1 MRRNI
6 GLVFQDTTLD
16 NYLTGEQNLRFHAD
30 LYGVPKAAFGP
41 RLRQVLEMVGLWDRR
56 GSVVSTYSG
65 GMQRRLE
72 IARGLLHA
80 PRVLFLDE
88 PTVGLD
94 PQTRASIW
102 EYINELKSREDIT
115 IFLTTH
121 YMDEAENC
129 DRIAII
135 DHGVIVAIDTPEA
148 LKASVGRDRVQIS
161 TADDAAAIRALAEVF
176 GLEAAVH
183 EGLVTFSVESGEH
196 FVPQAVRR
204 PAGGDQV
211 GERVPALPRRRVHV
225 LHRKDDPRRRG
236 LDRRPQPQD
245 RHAVRQEV
253 AVATKDITVP
263 EAAERNLTE
272 LIRVAVPERSI
283 RADLRAVSIVWR
295 RELIRFRTDRLRAI
309 TSLVQPVLFLFVLG
323 TGLSRLASR
332 GLPAGVDFRTFIYPG
347 VLAMSVLF
355 TAIFSAA
362 SIVWD
367 REFGFLREMLVAPV
381 RRWAIVIGKCL
392 GGATVA
398 TFQGLIF
405 LALAGVAHVPYDPV
419 LLLTLVGELLLLSFT
434 LTAFGVMM
442 AARIKQIQA
451 FMALTQL
458 FVLPLFFL
466 SGALYPL
473 NGLPAWLTVL
483 TRIDPLTYVVDPM
496 RQAVFAHLPF
506 GHGAEPAEPRHHLVR
521 LAGPAR
527 SVAGHSRRHGPGDAR
542 HSHSRVPQD
551 GITIAHCIRCG
562 GIRHPLISKHLLIVS
577 QVLLVSI
584 TKSDEQSPPRY
595 ATHPP
600 LSGQETLRIAL
611 ARTKTPTLAPR
622 EPNSQLRRKAT
633 SPRDPP
639 RARNLSLRRSP
650 EHPQNPR

>member
-1 MRRNI
+1 M
-6 GLVFQDTTLD
+6 
-16 NYLTGEQNLRFHAD
+16 
-30 LYGVPKAAFGP
+30 
-41 RLRQVLEMVGLWDRR
+41 
-56 GSVVSTYSG
+56 
-65 GMQRRLE
+65 
-72 IARGLLHA
+72 
-80 PRVLFLDE
+80 
-88 PTVGLD
+88 
-94 PQTRASIW
+94 
-102 EYINELKSREDIT
+102 
-115 IFLTTH
+115 
-121 YMDEAENC
+121 
-129 DRIAII
+129 
-135 DHGVIVAIDTPEA
+135 
-148 LKASVGRDRVQIS
+148 
-161 TADDAAAIRALAEVF
+161 
-176 GLEAAVH
+176 
-183 EGLVTFSVESGEH
+183 
-196 FVPQAVRR
+196 
-204 PAGGDQV
+204 
-211 GERVPALPRRRVHV
+211 
-225 LHRKDDPRRRG
+225 
-236 LDRRPQPQD
+236 
-245 RHAVRQEV
+245 
-253 AVATKDITVP
+253 
-263 EAAERNLTE
+263 
-272 LIRVAVPERSI
+272 
-283 RADLRAVSIVWR
+283 
-295 RELIRFRTDRLRAI
+295 
-309 TSLVQPVLFLFVLG
+309 QPVLFLFVLG

-381 RRWAIVIGKCL
+381 RRWAIVVGKCL

-419 LLLTLVGELLLLSFT
+419 LLLTLVAELLLLSFT

-483 TRIDPLTYVVDPM
+483 TRVDPITYVVDPM

-527 SVAGHSRRHGPGDAR
+527 SVAGHSRRDGPGDAR

-551 GITIAHCIRCG
+551 GIAIAHCIRCV
-562 GIRHPLISKHLLIVS
+562 GIRHPLISKHPLIVP

-595 ATHPP
+595 ATNP
-600 LSGQETLRIAL
+600 LSQGQETLRIAL
-611 ARTKTPTLAPR
+611 ARTITPTPAP
-622 EPNSQLRRKAT
+622 T
-633 SPRDPP
+633 GT
-639 RARNLSLRRSP
+639 
-650 EHPQNPR
+650 